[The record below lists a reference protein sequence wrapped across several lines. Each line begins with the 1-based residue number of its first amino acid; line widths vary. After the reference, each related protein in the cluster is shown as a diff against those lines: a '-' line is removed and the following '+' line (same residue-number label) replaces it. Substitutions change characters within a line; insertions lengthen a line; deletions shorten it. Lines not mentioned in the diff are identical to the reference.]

1 MMNSLVCVDASLIVR
16 MLVPGPY
23 SPNALVLLSKW
34 SQKQTSLIAPA
45 LLAFEVVSVLRLYV
59 YQKKL
64 TAEEGEAALEQFMQM
79 GIRLS
84 HRRGIYPLAWD
95 LTQKFK
101 RPRAY
106 DTSYLALAQMND
118 CEFWTADK
126 KLYSV
131 VKQDLPWVQWVA
143 EYQIEEDDE

>member
-1 MMNSLVCVDASLIVR
+1 MMSSLVCVDASIVIR

-23 SPNALVLLSKW
+23 SQNALALLAVWSKE
-34 SQKQTSLIAPA
+34 QTSLIAPA
-45 LLAFEVVSVLRLYV
+45 LLAFEVASVLRLYV
-59 YQKKL
+59 HQKEL
-64 TAEEGEAALEQFMQM
+64 TTEEGEAALEQFMQM

-84 HRRGIYPLAWD
+84 HRRGIFPLAWE
-95 LTQKFK
+95 LVQQFN

-126 KLYSV
+126 KLYNV
-131 VKQDLPWVQWVA
+131 VNQELPWARWVA
-143 EYQIEEDDE
+143 E

>member
-1 MMNSLVCVDASLIVR
+1 MNSLVCVDASIIIR

-23 SPNALVLLSKW
+23 SPNALALLSEW

-45 LLAFEVVSVLRLYV
+45 LLAFEVASVLRLYV
-59 YQKKL
+59 HQKEL
-64 TAEEGEAALEQFMQM
+64 TAEEGEGALEQFIQM

-84 HRRGIYPLAWD
+84 HRRGIFPLAWD
-95 LTQKFK
+95 LAQRFN

-106 DTSYLALAQMND
+106 DTSYLALAQMNE

-126 KLYSV
+126 KLYNV
-131 VKQDLPWVQWVA
+131 VNQELPWVRWVA
-143 EYQIEEDDE
+143 EHQIDPSGV